1 MGIEV
6 NSLNCNGCGAP
17 LDPPKGAMRR
27 IKCPYCGVE
36 NIIKGAETNREILN
50 KENIM
55 GGLQFEMNDPRIHKM
70 VVEMLSMATC
80 PPADVYEACEIKSVN
95 RIIVPAYWFDN
106 CTAMGTAQYEKGVER
121 QYSEVVGSGE
131 NMHSETRY
139 RTEWYPMSAAV
150 SAGND
155 FVVSGNKQYNDI
167 FRVLYANVHSPE
179 MIDIEQLDYPAD
191 CAALDYDLPDA
202 VAFNQTVKGMMEN
215 EINEKARTS
224 VGNSNV
230 RNLRVDGISVQRG
243 DVRRVSVGIYEIVVG
258 YKGTDYY
265 LYLSNNGGSYAY
277 GNLPNDNDRQAAI
290 EERRQAIK
298 AANTTKRMVLMISLI
313 VLVILG
319 IVTLIFL
326 VGIVFLIAAIPV
338 GIFYYPVEKE
348 YRETKKRLEEEIR
361 AISGEFPVIKQNF
374 INNRVALKGVLSSVS
389 GNPEAF

>member
-1 MGIEV
+1 
-6 NSLNCNGCGAP
+6 
-17 LDPPKGAMRR
+17 
-27 IKCPYCGVE
+27 
-36 NIIKGAETNREILN
+36 
-50 KENIM
+50 
-55 GGLQFEMNDPRIHKM
+55 
-70 VVEMLSMATC
+70 
-80 PPADVYEACEIKSVN
+80 
-95 RIIVPAYWFDN
+95 
-106 CTAMGTAQYEKGVER
+106 
-121 QYSEVVGSGE
+121 
-131 NMHSETRY
+131 
-139 RTEWYPMSAAV
+139 
-150 SAGND
+150 
-155 FVVSGNKQYNDI
+155 
-167 FRVLYANVHSPE
+167 
-179 MIDIEQLDYPAD
+179 
-191 CAALDYDLPDA
+191 
-202 VAFNQTVKGMMEN
+202 
-215 EINEKARTS
+215 
-224 VGNSNV
+224 
-230 RNLRVDGISVQRG
+230 
-243 DVRRVSVGIYEIVVG
+243 VVG